1 MTDFAP
7 PASIQEEVLSFL
19 LTSPTPQ
26 QVIDFRAS
34 EAAQNRLRDL
44 LDANCAGTLNGKEQ
58 AELDE
63 AMQMDHFV
71 TLLKA
76 KAHLKLKDE

>member
-44 LDANCAGTLNGKEQ
+44 LDANRAGTLNGEEQ